1 MCIRTEKD
9 RRKQMEYIQGLEG
22 LYINDET
29 AVTLG
34 KFDGLHRGHQ
44 KLIRRTREFSR
55 QGLKSVVFTLD
66 FNRKGMLLTREER
79 RTILEKQGVD
89 YLVECPF
96 VPEVAHMEPE

>member
-44 KLIRRTREFSR
+44 KLIRRTWEFSR
-55 QGLKSVVFTLD
+55 QGLSTSEISD
-66 FNRKGMLLTREER
+66 ST
-79 RTILEKQGVD
+79 
-89 YLVECPF
+89 
-96 VPEVAHMEPE
+96 